1 MIPNDFN
8 KYISIQEMLLS
19 WIMFK
24 YIYLWQIQRIIRDI
38 GNSAYLIFVIFF
50 TRAKFLENK
59 IYTEKRQFF
68 ALNL

>member
-1 MIPNDFN
+1 MWVIFILKPAR
-8 KYISIQEMLLS
+8 LLGACKPGS
-19 WIMFK
+19 RARMDS
-24 YIYLWQIQRIIRDI
+24 RT
-38 GNSAYLIFVIFF
+38 GVHTYLIFVIFF